1 MVVRNAV
8 SQFLAEPRVPFPPH
22 RVWRDWVLVVAL
34 VAAGSAETLLRT
46 DLGSRPIAALLGIG
60 PTLGLFWRRTFPLQV
75 LTIGFAAHRFADAA
89 AMQGSGEYM
98 LWITAALMIMPYALF
113 RWGSGRECVLGV
125 VVMALVHIPSR
136 SSGIENLVEAA
147 AAAVFLLLPAA
158 FGLAVRFRAVSLLRE
173 RDQVK
178 MLERELLA
186 RELHDSV
193 AHHISAIVVQAQ
205 AGRAVAATNPGQAVH
220 VLEVIENEAARTLA
234 EMRAL
239 VGALRQG
246 EAAEFAPQR
255 GVGDIP
261 GLANASGGSP
271 RVNVSLSGR
280 LDDLAPIVDTA
291 LYRLAQEAITNCMR
305 HARHA
310 TRVDVGV
317 SADDT
322 FIRLT
327 VVDDGDV
334 VSSNTSGSSAYGLI
348 GMTERA
354 MLLGGTF
361 HAGPGPGRGWQIL
374 ATLPRQAKPL

>member
-8 SQFLAEPRVPFPPH
+8 SQFLAEPRVPFPQH

-75 LTIGFAAHRFADAA
+75 LTIGFAAHGFADAA

-158 FGLAVRFRAVSLLRE
+158 VGLAVRFRAVSMLRE

-193 AHHISAIVVQAQ
+193 AHHISAIVIQAQ

-220 VLEVIENEAARTLA
+220 VLEVIETEAARTLA

-271 RVNVSLSGR
+271 RVKVSLSGR

-317 SADDT
+317 SADDA

-334 VSSNTSGSSAYGLI
+334 VSSNASGSSGYGLI

-361 HAGPGPGRGWQIL
+361 HAGPGPGRGWQIS
-374 ATLPRQAKPL
+374 ATLPRQANPL